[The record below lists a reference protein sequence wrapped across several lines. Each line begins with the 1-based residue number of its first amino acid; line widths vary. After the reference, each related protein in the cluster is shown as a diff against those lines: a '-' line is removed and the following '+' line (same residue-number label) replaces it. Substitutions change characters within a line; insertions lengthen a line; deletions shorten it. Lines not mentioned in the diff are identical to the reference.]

1 MNGFFDKLSRIL
13 TGVINKIGKRNLSLA
28 LCIILFSVLSVT
40 LLILNNGKKNTNYVE
55 SVVSAS
61 SEVSSEVSSVESV
74 TIPEKLLEMVNPTVT
89 DAETKEDTFTFTGSS
104 DPEAPLLVNGSEIER
119 DENGNFSH
127 TVKLQ
132 KGKNSFTFTHKEQ
145 TLTYNVTYKYVVIN
159 SYSPSKAQTLN
170 SGSIMGVNVSARAGS
185 TVTAE
190 FNGKK
195 ITLKKTVKQDADESD
210 LVSSDTFCDFS
221 GSFELPSDNAT
232 DLSLG
237 KIKFK
242 ATYDGVTDTY
252 YSGKITVKRNT
263 NIKLVATVICRSAET
278 FNGNTNDDNSRPINN
293 YLPEGTVD
301 YCDEGYVTN
310 GDNTYVKL
318 RCGRRIY
325 LTCNPG
331 KDYEYAV
338 AEVKVDE
345 LPDHNELT
353 FVSMKNGGRYTTLKI
368 SPMWKAPFLLEL
380 KDQNY
385 RESGSSL
392 YTVDNVT
399 FSYVDI
405 KFCYATKFEGEFTLP
420 KDNPL
425 FKSFEIINNG
435 DSHTLRLYLKK
446 TGGFY
451 GWDSFYDE
459 DGNLT
464 FEFLNPATM
473 KNENSLEGI
482 KIFID
487 VGHGGKDGGASYYD
501 SNNNEAVRNLVLA
514 NKTKAKLEA
523 MGATVKLSRYDNSTY
538 LTPLERMNAI
548 RDFYPDFCIAIHHDS
563 NSKTSLNGG
572 GVYHFNA
579 YSKAAAAFVDETID
593 ATGVYRTN
601 YNVRWHYYYG
611 NRISNCPSILTE
623 NGYMSN
629 REDFD
634 DILNDNK
641 NEIKAQAIADGIL
654 KYFKSIQ

>member
-1 MNGFFDKLSRIL
+1 MGNFLGKLYNIF
-13 TGVINKIGKRNLSLA
+13 TGVINKKNRHHLSLA
-28 LCIILFSVLSVT
+28 LCIILLSVLVIL
-40 LLILNNGKKNTNYVE
+40 LLILNNQKKEISKVE
-55 SVVSAS
+55 SVSSVL
-61 SEVSSEVSSVESV
+61 SEVLSTESEP
-74 TIPEKLLEMVNPTVT
+74 TPEKLLEMVKPTVT
-89 DAETKEDTFTFTGSS
+89 DIETKEDAFTFTGSS
-104 DPEAPLLVNGSEIER
+104 DPDAPLLINGIEIER
-119 DENGNFSH
+119 DVSGSFSH

-145 TLTYNVTYKYVVIN
+145 TTTYNVTYAYVVIN
-159 SYSPSKAQTLN
+159 SYSPSKAQTLS
-170 SGSIMGVNVSARAGS
+170 SGSLMGVNVSARAGS

-190 FNGKK
+190 FNGVQ
-195 ITLKKTVKQDADESD
+195 ITLKKAIKQDSDEND
-210 LVSSDTFCDFS
+210 LDSSDTFCDFS
-221 GSFELPSDNAT
+221 GSFQLPSNNTT

-252 YSGKITVKRNT
+252 YSGKITVNKNT

-310 GDNTYVKL
+310 GENTYVKL

-338 AEVKVDE
+338 AEVKIGE
-345 LPDHNELT
+345 LPDHNEIT
-353 FVSMKNGGRYTTLKI
+353 FNSMENNGRYTTLKI
-368 SPMWKAPFLLEL
+368 SPMWKAPFIFEL

-425 FKSFEIINNG
+425 FKGYEIINNG
-435 DSHTLRLYLKK
+435 DSYTLRLHLKK

-451 GWDSFYDE
+451 GWDSFYDDE
-459 DGNLT
+459 GNLT
-464 FEFLNPATM
+464 FDFLNPATM
-473 KNENSLEGI
+473 KNENSLNGI

-501 SNNNEAVRNLVLA
+501 TANNEAVRNLVLA
-514 NKTKAKLEA
+514 NKLKAKLEA
-523 MGATVKLSRYDNSTY
+523 MGATVKMSRYDNTTY
-538 LTPLERMNAI
+538 ITPLERMNAI
-548 RDFYPDFCIAIHHDS
+548 RDFYPDLCIAIHHDS

-579 YSKAAAAFVDETID
+579 YSKVAAACVDEKID
-593 ATGVYRTN
+593 ATGVYRTD
-601 YNVRWHYYYG
+601 YDVRWHYYYG
-611 NRISNCPSILTE
+611 NRISNCPSILIE

-629 REDFD
+629 REDFN
-634 DILNDNK
+634 DILDDNK
-641 NEIKAQAIADGIL
+641 NDIKAQAIADGIL